1 MSEHV
6 EASARHVRAWQLTL
20 AGAALL
26 GACVAVAALRSAPWP
41 ANLPWLAALLLPVLL
56 PLRGLRRRSR
66 RTCAWATLCVAPYF
80 AYGTTEVIANPAV
93 RTVAGAILFASLA
106 WFVSLVYCLRVT
118 RPTGPAAP
126 AGPAGQ
132 DASAG

>member
-1 MSEHV
+1 MSVSAEG
-6 EASARHVRAWQLTL
+6 SARLERAWRLTL

-41 ANLPWLAALLLPVLL
+41 ASLAWLAVLLLPLLL
-56 PLRGLRRRSR
+56 PLRGLWRRSR

-80 AYGTTEVIANPAV
+80 AYGATEVIANPAV
-93 RTVAGAILFASLA
+93 RIVAGAILFASLA
-106 WFVSLVYCLRVT
+106 WFMSLVHCLRVS
-118 RPTGPAAP
+118 RPVPPSGPP
-126 AGPAGQ
+126 GQ